1 MDPDNDEYAT
11 PPEIWRPLSR
21 AVGGFDLD
29 AASGAE
35 STPIAPDRLT
45 KDDDG
50 LTQPWYGN
58 VWLNPPWSTNGN
70 GSAKYDWLRKVHNEI
85 NRAAV
90 DRVVVILPVDTSA
103 HWFHDYVL
111 DANAVCFVGPGRI
124 SFEGEG
130 PNPSF
135 SLLIVVCGPVN
146 DELADALNTLG
157 ATMRGRSIYD
167 PAPQQTLVTDGDQDA
182 RP

>member
-1 MDPDNDEYAT
+1 MTHREDGRQLPITSASMDPDN
-11 PPEIWRPLSR
+11 
-21 AVGGFDLD
+21 
-29 AASGAE
+29 
-35 STPIAPDRLT
+35 
-45 KDDDG
+45 
-50 LTQPWYGN
+50 
-58 VWLNPPWSTNGN
+58 
-70 GSAKYDWLRKVHNEI
+70 NEI

-157 ATMRGRSIYD
+157 ATIRGRSIYD